1 MDVWRTAGDDEEG
14 TESNERGCEEIMSI
28 TMIIIETV
36 ILLILFT
43 AGVMLGSRN
52 PVDTVYD
59 MPQPI
64 IDRCLEL
71 GLIDE
76 TKRHDSRE
84 TKIKKLTAAL
94 LIAVVLALVMYFVNG
109 AKTFLQAFLVSYIIW
124 LVIDWYDCLVIDW
137 IWVCHSKKIIIPGTE
152 DLVESYKDYKFHA
165 IGSMKGM
172 VIGLPVCALV
182 GILVQLIAWM
192 AK

>member
-1 MDVWRTAGDDEEG
+1 
-14 TESNERGCEEIMSI
+14 MSI